1 MREYIK
7 NRVIICIQI
16 IALVII
22 SLSLLKKET
31 FSLTTLS
38 VAMNNNLDKYVDK
51 ETLREYQNQLYENG
65 LYNPVYTFTGE
76 LTGYAGDCP
85 LCSGYLACPPRT
97 NVLEKGIYFDDKTY
111 GNVRI
116 VASSPSLACG
126 SIVSYTLNDEKITAI
141 VLDRGVAGTN
151 LDLLVNQVGDAY
163 SIGKKYISY
172 DVLRFGWSR

>member
-51 ETLREYQNQLYENG
+51 
-65 LYNPVYTFTGE
+65 
-76 LTGYAGDCP
+76 
-85 LCSGYLACPPRT
+85 
-97 NVLEKGIYFDDKTY
+97 
-111 GNVRI
+111 
-116 VASSPSLACG
+116 
-126 SIVSYTLNDEKITAI
+126 
-141 VLDRGVAGTN
+141 
-151 LDLLVNQVGDAY
+151 
-163 SIGKKYISY
+163 
-172 DVLRFGWSR
+172 